1 MKITSLNQVLEI
13 YKQKNVNKQITED
26 IANKKYDE
34 VSISNEAYAKLDKK
48 DVSFEEQLKS
58 IDMGKLIDEV
68 SDINHEKVQQLKAQI
83 ANGSYKVD
91 AYNIADALI
100 GDDSLV

>member
-1 MKITSLNQVLEI
+1 MKITSLNQVMEI
-13 YKQKNVNKQITED
+13 YKQKNVNRQKVED
-26 IANKKYDE
+26 TANKKYDE

-68 SDINHEKVQQLKAQI
+68 SDVDHEKVQKLKSQI
-83 ANGSYKVD
+83 AAGTYKVD
-91 AYNIADALI
+91 AYQIADSII

>member
-13 YKQKNVNKQITED
+13 YKQKNVNKQKVED
-26 IANKKYDE
+26 TTKKYDE

-68 SDINHEKVQQLKAQI
+68 SDVNHEKVQKLKSQI
-83 ANGSYKVD
+83 ASGTYKVD
-91 AYNIADALI
+91 AYQIADSII